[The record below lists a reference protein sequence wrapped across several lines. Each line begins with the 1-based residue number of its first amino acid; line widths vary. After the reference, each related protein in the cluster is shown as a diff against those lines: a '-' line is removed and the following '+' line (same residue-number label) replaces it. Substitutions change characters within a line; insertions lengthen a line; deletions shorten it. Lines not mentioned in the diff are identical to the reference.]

1 MATYNLT
8 FAEKHATMPVLN
20 MLNRQRT
27 RHACLLYRL
36 ADESRKYTEY
46 RPTKLSS
53 FSESAACSIKRKILL
68 KGLTMENL
76 LQPVTVT
83 VSKGRATTTSQ
94 NIALV
99 FGKPHKVV
107 LNAIRQ
113 IIADLPDENN
123 RHNFM
128 PTYYRDTHG
137 RHQPSYRLTRDG
149 FTLLAMG
156 FTGKTALQFK
166 LAYIDAFNKM
176 EMELAARR
184 EPKYIPVPAP
194 KMTEMELFL
203 RVQNIFTSENN
214 LDVARNKRDL
224 LTNAIAHII
233 NQKEFSQN
241 IDRYIQSNQRGHK

>member
-20 MLNRQRT
+20 MLNRQRN

-113 IIADLPDENN
+113 IIADLPDEQG

-128 PTYYRDTHG
+128 PSFYKGANNHRC
-137 RHQPSYRLTRDG
+137 PSYRLTRDG